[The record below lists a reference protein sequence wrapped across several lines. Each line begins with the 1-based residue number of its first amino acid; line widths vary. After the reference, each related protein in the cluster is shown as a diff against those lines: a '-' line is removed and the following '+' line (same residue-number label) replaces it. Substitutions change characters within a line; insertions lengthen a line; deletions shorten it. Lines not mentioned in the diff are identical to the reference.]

1 MRAASLQ
8 AFLLVATEALTH
20 TGCCITLC
28 CLEEP
33 SSGTNSIQFDKTSWL
48 NRSISRSVTSHKLAM
63 ATGQPA
69 GQDHH
74 GSHCLVG
81 AVL

>member
-8 AFLLVATEALTH
+8 AFLLIATEALTH
-20 TGCCITLC
+20 TGCCTLC
-28 CLEEP
+28 CFEEP
-33 SSGTNSIQFDKTSWL
+33 SLGTNSIHFDKTSWL

-69 GQDHH
+69 GQDHV
-74 GSHCLVG
+74 GSHCLVS